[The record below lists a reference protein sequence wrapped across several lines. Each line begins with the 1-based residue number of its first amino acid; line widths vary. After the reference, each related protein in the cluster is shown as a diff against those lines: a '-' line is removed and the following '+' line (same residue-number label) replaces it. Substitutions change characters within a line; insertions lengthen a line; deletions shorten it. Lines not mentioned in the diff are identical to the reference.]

1 MTDTTTTPRQISPR
15 IRRLVD
21 LMDKRYHLPGT
32 NFRFGMDAL
41 IGMIPGVGD
50 FLGMAIG
57 SLVLWEAYRHRAP
70 LTLMAKMIFN
80 LWLDAVL
87 GSVPVVGDAFDFFFK
102 AHRRNLELLQRHVGE
117 TA

>member
-1 MTDTTTTPRQISPR
+1 MSTNSETPRQISPR
-15 IRRLVD
+15 VKAIVEMLEG
-21 LMDKRYHLPGT
+21 RYQLPGT

-41 IGMIPGVGD
+41 IGLIPGIGD

-57 SLVLWEAYRHRAP
+57 TILLWEAWRHRAP
-70 LTLMAKMIFN
+70 LTLMGRMILN

-87 GSVPVVGDAFDFFFK
+87 GSLPLIGDTFDFFFK
-102 AHRRNLELLQRHVGE
+102 AHRRNLELLQRHVHG